1 MRRRGGTCV
10 RHPASLLS
18 SPLLSSSH
26 SPSLSLTLHPSYLLS
41 NRIRPL
47 AGLFACAS
55 PKHLDATRVRRRVGY
70 PSRHLHRRRTRV
82 LCAPPP
88 THPPTHPK
96 RFCKHRP
103 RPLRVIGNPGT
114 FRTNNTQPPVAANPT
129 HPGTHFR
136 RCRRGPRDRLG
147 FRRVQ
152 SECAPSVSALRDF
165 SPPSKG
171 EEEEGARVAAV

>member
-88 THPPTHPK
+88 THPPKTV
-96 RFCKHRP
+96 
-103 RPLRVIGNPGT
+103 L
-114 FRTNNTQPPVAANPT
+114 Q
-129 HPGTHFR
+129 
-136 RCRRGPRDRLG
+136 
-147 FRRVQ
+147 
-152 SECAPSVSALRDF
+152 APSPSPPSHRQSRDF
-165 SPPSKG
+165 SHQQYPATGGCKSDSSRDSFSQVPAGTSGPARLPAGSK
-171 EEEEGARVAAV
+171 